1 MCIYMAARL
10 KHKDRRR
17 RERPTDE
24 GLWSGGGVPFFSLS
38 LSPCVP
44 KFYFL
49 LKLALG
55 KGGKKKK
62 SWPAAGPCRVS
73 SKHREER
80 RISDQGRREEH

>member
-55 KGGKKKK
+55 KGGKKKNRGRLLGHAAFLLNTGK
-62 SWPAAGPCRVS
+62 SV
-73 SKHREER
+73 E
-80 RISDQGRREEH
+80 